1 MFGAFRSTTLTLERC
16 WIHARSTVVP
26 RSPRVGKGMKKRSVA
41 IGAEVVSEFINGE
54 AMLLC
59 LSTGLYFSLNATGA
73 IVWQQIELHG
83 DVEEI
88 VATLA
93 TRHGVNEASVR
104 DDVAELIGQLAK
116 HGLVTRQ

>member
-1 MFGAFRSTTLTLERC
+1 
-16 WIHARSTVVP
+16 
-26 RSPRVGKGMKKRSVA
+26 MKKRSVA

-83 DVEEI
+83 DVEGI